1 MSFLFLLR
9 VAAPDTEEFDTWKHC
24 CSSRAR
30 TALDKLNQSVCIRL
44 LAFEAHVGTTS
55 LRPYLEIRPLPLPFK
70 SFRTGGPN
78 GLRDESNVASMVVSR

>member
-9 VAAPDTEEFDTWKHC
+9 VAAPDTVEIDTWKHC

-55 LRPYLEIRPLPLPFK
+55 LRPYLEIAR
-70 SFRTGGPN
+70 
-78 GLRDESNVASMVVSR
+78 SR